1 MSNQTDNNTDNF
13 SHSEDL
19 GKPRGEEYC
28 PVCKVA
34 IGTCPECLS
43 ATVTADEICRRTRV
57 RRQSVYA
64 KSERRGFPVRKKKP
78 NYTPPHGDYTD
89 DEVNLMQRAVDSGFS
104 VSDARSAI
112 QWHNGGFTLEDCKN
126 IVHIADTGFL
136 LYEKGRGG
144 GKAYRVWTAEE
155 ARILEHNDGRRRRKD
170 G

>member
-1 MSNQTDNNTDNF
+1 MSEKSNNNTDTG
-13 SHSEDL
+13 HTDDL
-19 GKPRGEEYC
+19 GKPRGEEFC
-28 PVCKVA
+28 PVCRVA

-64 KSERRGFPVRKKKP
+64 KSERRRFPVRKKKP
-78 NYTPPHGDYTD
+78 EYIPAHGEYTD

-112 QWHNGGFTLEDCKN
+112 LFHDSGFTIEDCKK
-126 IVHIADTGFL
+126 ITRIADTGFM

-155 ARILEHNDGRRRRKD
+155 ARILEHNDGRRRRK
-170 G
+170 